1 MLKREYLLRS
11 SASNISFRESGTV
24 NDFSLSLSL
33 SLSYLFKRTPHITA
47 DTFSKL
53 FFAQTF
59 QSMMMRVPEVLYLFS
74 IFLRLFLYFLQHDE
88 VLYNVKFLFYL
99 SIFAL
104 FMALCGSNTLFS
116 TIGTFL
122 CLS

>member
-1 MLKREYLLRS
+1 M
-11 SASNISFRESGTV
+11 T
-24 NDFSLSLSL
+24 SLSL
-33 SLSYLFKRTPHITA
+33 SLSYLFKRTPPITA

-88 VLYNVKFLFYL
+88 VLYNV
-99 SIFAL
+99 
-104 FMALCGSNTLFS
+104 
-116 TIGTFL
+116 
-122 CLS
+122 